1 MIVGMNTPCSVRVA
15 AAQESVQRKRPPD
28 SNISETCTKPFITTG
43 RRGQAVEQCFQVKA
57 RAAHHDG
64 KPSVSPQ
71 SLEGRSRQTGVSA
84 RCEFFIRRKNIDE
97 MVRNPAPCFHGN
109 FCGPNLQPAVD
120 LDGVAVDDLAARAQ
134 RERDAELALARSRR
148 ADDRDDRP
156 RRLTLG
162 AHGEGKRRQKR
173 MTSQMT
179 ASRAS
184 APTSCMREKRI
195 GRESPRK
202 LFDNISPVGAE
213 RL

>member
-1 MIVGMNTPCSVRVA
+1 VRRSPGRAGAKACEGARKEWLAQRAQVEARAADEQGRVA
-15 AAQESVQRKRPPD
+15 APLYLVNRAQRVVRPVGGCVVHFRRHEVNQVVRHAAPLCGGD
-28 SNISETCTKPFITTG
+28 FG
-43 RRGQAVEQCFQVKA
+43 RG
-57 RAAHHDG
+57 D
-64 KPSVSPQ
+64 
-71 SLEGRSRQTGVSA
+71 L
-84 RCEFFIRRKNIDE
+84 D
-97 MVRNPAPCFHGN
+97 
-109 FCGPNLQPAVD
+109 LAVD

-184 APTSCMREKRI
+184 APTSCVREKRI